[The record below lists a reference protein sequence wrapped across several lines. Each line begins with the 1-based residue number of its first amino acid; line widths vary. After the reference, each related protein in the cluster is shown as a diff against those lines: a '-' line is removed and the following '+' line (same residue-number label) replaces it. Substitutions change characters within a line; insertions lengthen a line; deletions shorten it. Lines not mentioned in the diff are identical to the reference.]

1 MFYDHN
7 GLILEI
13 NNRQIVGILKNVEI
27 FIQHIAK
34 YPVSIEEITIKTTLR
49 WINENKTCQDYAMQV
64 HLWL

>member
-13 NNRQIVGILKNVEI
+13 NNRQIVGTLKNVEI

-34 YPVSIEEITIKTTLR
+34 YPGIEEITIKPTLR
-49 WINENKTCQDYAMQV
+49 WINENKACQDYTMQV
-64 HLWL
+64 YLWL

>member
-49 WINENKTCQDYAMQV
+49 
-64 HLWL
+64 

>member
-7 GLILEI
+7 ELILES

-49 WINENKTCQDYAMQV
+49 WINENKARQDYAMQV
-64 HLWL
+64 YLWF